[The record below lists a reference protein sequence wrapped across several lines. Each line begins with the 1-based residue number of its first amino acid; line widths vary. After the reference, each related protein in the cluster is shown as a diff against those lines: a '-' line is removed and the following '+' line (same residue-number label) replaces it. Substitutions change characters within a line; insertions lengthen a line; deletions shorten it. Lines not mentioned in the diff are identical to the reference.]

1 MCELKRRDFL
11 LGASAMLLYGCGD
24 TEKYNQ
30 GKDFYPVADSYGR
43 IVHWGKNTTINI
55 NTDANSAG
63 NSTLINYLKAGF
75 NQWVNTLNDV
85 GISINYDNGSE
96 DVKVHWYSAS
106 EMEAEAKS
114 SGVLALARQTKN
126 IYMRTDL
133 ESYRAGTTQSTA
145 VHEFGHMLGIWTHSF
160 DSKDIMY
167 PYSTSVTELS
177 DRDKKTLTDLLYTLT
192 PSINLK
198 NAPLPIIHSE
208 TVNSVS
214 YMTTYYT
221 TKGCKIHA
229 P

>member
-1 MCELKRRDFL
+1 MCELKRRDLL

-24 TEKYNQ
+24 AEKYNQ

-43 IVHWGKNTTINI
+43 IVHWGKNSTINI
-55 NTDANSAG
+55 DTNANGGGNNTV
-63 NSTLINYLKAGF
+63 INYLKAGF
-75 NQWVNTLNDV
+75 NQWVNTLNKV
-85 GISINYDNGSE
+85 GISINYVNGSA
-96 DVKVHWYSAS
+96 DVKVSWLSS
-106 EMEAEAKS
+106 NDMQSQTGS
-114 SGVLALARQTKN
+114 SGVLGFAQQTKN

-133 ESYRAGTTQSTA
+133 ENYGSGTTQSTA

-160 DSKDIMY
+160 DVKDIMY

-198 NAPLPIIHSE
+198 NEPLPIFHSE
-208 TVNSVS
+208 TGNSVP

>member
-1 MCELKRRDFL
+1 MGELKRRDLL

-24 TEKYNQ
+24 AEKYNQ
-30 GKDFYPVADSYGR
+30 GKDFYPVADNYGR

-63 NSTLINYLKAGF
+63 NSTLRNYLKGGF
-75 NQWVNTLNDV
+75 NQWVNTLNNV
-85 GISINYDNGSE
+85 GISINYDNGSA
-96 DVKVHWYSAS
+96 DVNVHWLSSS
-106 EMEAEAKS
+106 EMETLAKS

-133 ESYRAGTTQSTA
+133 ESYRTGSTQSTA

-198 NAPLPIIHSE
+198 NEPLPIINSE
-208 TVNSVS
+208 TGKSVP